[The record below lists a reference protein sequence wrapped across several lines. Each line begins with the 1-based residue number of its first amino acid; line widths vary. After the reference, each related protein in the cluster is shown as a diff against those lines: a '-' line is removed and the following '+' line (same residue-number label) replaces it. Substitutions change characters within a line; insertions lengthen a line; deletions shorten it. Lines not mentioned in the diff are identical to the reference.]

1 MVFHLVYKMEL
12 DFNKSLLVGPQAKHH
27 MPLSLVSDNIV
38 TNITSLE
45 KEATDGNLYF
55 VKLC

>member
-1 MVFHLVYKMEL
+1 MEL
-12 DFNKSLLVGPQAKHH
+12 DFNKSLLAGPQAKHH